1 MAFKIKNQNGYSEQF
16 ATEALG
22 SETLHIVGLELETQY
37 EYENNARTNT
47 ISGYQAW
54 IATASHN
61 PFRVKFLP
69 ENKPDLTFFS
79 IGDEVSFEKLEAIQ
93 IKNNV
98 YFRAKSIQ
106 KAQRSSYA

>member
-37 EYENNARTNT
+37 EYENNARTDT
-47 ISGYQAW
+47 ISGYQVW

-69 ENKPDLTFFS
+69 ENKPDLTYFI
-79 IGDEVSFEKLEAIQ
+79 IGDEVSFEQLEAIQ
-93 IKNNV
+93 IKSNV
-98 YFRAKSIQ
+98 YFRAKGIQ
-106 KAQRSSYA
+106 KA